1 MEIRTAYTF
10 GKIIAVSLAATEQK
24 VREELEKEGFG
35 ILTEIDATAK
45 FKEKLGKEFRKYR
58 ILGACNPAM
67 AWEALSKE
75 LNIGAL
81 LPCNVVLY
89 EGDDSGDTVVMM
101 MDPMAVLAL
110 VGNPEVANLA
120 RTVKE
125 KLERVLAQV

>member
-10 GKIIAVSLAATEQK
+10 GKIIAVPLAATEQK